1 MHLYAHGEHPSKW
14 STWQLAIVSSCDPVK
29 YIFEN
34 ITTPILM
41 KGKLF
46 RSELSAEKRLG
57 DIHKERDIIE
67 LWALHISTVIILKKP
82 KRMPHYHDQ
91 FIWRS
96 FFICFVIISCKF

>member
-1 MHLYAHGEHPSKW
+1 
-14 STWQLAIVSSCDPVK
+14 VK

-67 LWALHISTVIILKKP
+67 L
-82 KRMPHYHDQ
+82 
-91 FIWRS
+91 
-96 FFICFVIISCKF
+96 